1 MTYAPSPLANEL
13 KDLEQ
18 QGHYVELISV
28 LKAHMTHNKR
38 TFADPYVKEWV
49 GKRWRN
55 LFIQEAVQD
64 KHAVK
69 VVQHIDDP
77 YFVYSDINQTCADLQ
92 MPILIYVPSI
102 SH

>member
-1 MTYAPSPLANEL
+1 MPYAPSPLAKEL

-18 QGHYVELISV
+18 QSHYVELISV

-69 VVQHIDDP
+69 
-77 YFVYSDINQTCADLQ
+77 N
-92 MPILIYVPSI
+92 
-102 SH
+102 

>member
-1 MTYAPSPLANEL
+1 MPHALSPLAKEL

-38 TFADPYVKEWV
+38 TFSDPYVKEWV

-55 LFIQEAVQD
+55 LFIQERYKTNTGESGD
-64 KHAVK
+64 KK
-69 VVQHIDDP
+69 NRFWQR
-77 YFVYSDINQTCADLQ
+77 
-92 MPILIYVPSI
+92 
-102 SH
+102 